1 MAKELPDKVERGIK
15 ERIDKTREA
24 VNKEVTIV
32 RTFVKDV
39 ASLKPVQA
47 LIDLGTDTLDNV
59 GDLIKA
65 QARITREWIE

>member
-47 LIDLGTDTLDNV
+47 LIDLGTDTMDNV
-59 GDLIKA
+59 GDLIKE

>member
-1 MAKELPDKVERGIK
+1 MAKDLPDKVERGIK

-47 LIDLGTDTLDNV
+47 LIDLGTDTMDNV
-59 GDLIKA
+59 GDLIKE